1 MSIND
6 PIGDFLTRIRNGQ
19 QARKK
24 TITSP
29 SSTVRQA
36 IAAVLKDEG
45 YIADYAVASEPGNK
59 KTITVTL
66 KYYQGK
72 PVIERLE
79 RISTPSLRVYKGKA
93 EVPKVLG
100 GLGVAILTTP
110 QGVLSDKQA
119 RAAGVGG
126 EVICVVS

>member
-24 TITSP
+24 TVTSP
-29 SSTVRQA
+29 SSTVRQD

-45 YIADYAVASEPGNK
+45 YIADYAVAADGNK

-72 PVIERLE
+72 PVIDRIE
-79 RISTPSLRVYKGKA
+79 RISTPSLRVYAKKT

-110 QGVLSDKQA
+110 QGVLSDKKA
-119 RAAGVGG
+119 RAAGIGG

>member
-19 QARKK
+19 MARKK
-24 TITSP
+24 TILSP
-29 SSTVRQA
+29 SSTVRVA
-36 IAAVLKDEG
+36 IAEVLKDEG
-45 YIADYAVASEPGNK
+45 YIADYAVATEGKK

-72 PVIERLE
+72 PVIERIE

-93 EVPKVLG
+93 DVPKVLG
-100 GLGVAILTTP
+100 GLGVCILTTP
-110 QGVLSDKQA
+110 QGVLSDKKA

>member
-19 QARKK
+19 QAGKK
-24 TITSP
+24 SITSP

-45 YIADYAVASEPGNK
+45 YIADYAVASEGKK
-59 KTITVTL
+59 KTITVML

-72 PVIERLE
+72 PVIERIE
-79 RISTPSLRVYKGKA
+79 RISKPSLRVYKKRTA
-93 EVPKVLG
+93 VPKVLG
-100 GLGVAILTTP
+100 GLGIAILTTP
-110 QGVLSDKQA
+110 QGVLSDKRA

>member
-24 TITSP
+24 TVTAP
-29 SSTVRQA
+29 ASTVKAA

-45 YIADYAVASEPGNK
+45 YIADYAVTAEGK
-59 KTITVTL
+59 KQTLTVIL

-79 RISTPSLRVYKGKA
+79 RISKPSLRVYKGKGD
-93 EVPKVLG
+93 VPKVLG

-110 QGVLSDKQA
+110 QGVLSDKKA
-119 RAAGVGG
+119 RAAGIGG

>member
-24 TITSP
+24 TVVSP
-29 SSTVRQA
+29 SSTVREA
-36 IAAVLKDEG
+36 IAAVLRDEG
-45 YIADYAVASEPGNK
+45 YIADYAVSAEGK
-59 KTITVTL
+59 KKSITVTL

-79 RISTPSLRVYKGKA
+79 RVSTPSLRVYKGRTA
-93 EVPKVLG
+93 VPKVLG
-100 GLGVAILTTP
+100 GLGVAILTTS
-110 QGVLSDKQA
+110 QGVVSDRKA
-119 RAAGVGG
+119 RAAGIGG

>member
-29 SSTVRQA
+29 SSTVRAA

-45 YIADYAVASEPGNK
+45 YIADFSEQADGKK

-66 KYYQGK
+66 KYYQGR
-72 PVIERLE
+72 PVIEKIE

-93 EVPKVLG
+93 DVPKVLG

-110 QGVLSDKQA
+110 QGVLSDKKA

>member
-19 QARKK
+19 MARKK

-29 SSTVRQA
+29 SSTVRVD

-45 YIADYAVASEPGNK
+45 YIADYAVAADGK
-59 KTITVTL
+59 KKVITVTL

-79 RISTPSLRVYKGKA
+79 RISTPSLRVYKGKT

-110 QGVLSDKQA
+110 QGVLSDKKA
-119 RAAGVGG
+119 RAAGIGG

>member
-24 TITSP
+24 FIVSP
-29 SSTVRQA
+29 SSKEREA

-45 YIADYAVASEPGNK
+45 YIADFAVKTENAK
-59 KTITVTL
+59 KLISVTL
-66 KYYQGK
+66 KYFEGK

-79 RISTPSLRVYKGKA
+79 RVSTPSLRVYKDKNQL
-93 EVPKVLG
+93 PKVLG
-100 GLGVAILTTP
+100 GLGVAIISTSK
-110 QGVLSDKQA
+110 GVVSDRKA
-119 RAAGVGG
+119 RAEGHGG
-126 EVICVVS
+126 EVICYVA

>member
-24 TITSP
+24 FVVSP
-29 SSTVRQA
+29 SSKQREA

-45 YIADYAVASEPGNK
+45 YIADFSIQAEGQK
-59 KTITVTL
+59 KAITVTL
-66 KYYQGK
+66 KYFEGK

-79 RISTPSLRVYKGKA
+79 RISKPSLRRYKSA
-93 EVPKVLG
+93 DQLPKVLG
-100 GLGVAILTTP
+100 GLGVAIISTSS
-110 QGVLSDKQA
+110 GVVSDRKA
-119 RAAGVGG
+119 RAAGQGG
-126 EVICVVS
+126 EIICVVA